1 MTTPGPRVRA
11 ALVAGV
17 VVLHFG
23 VYRLVNVVNARRPA
37 SALLDLSTRV
47 DDWLPYLGWT
57 WIVYYAALPYVL
69 VFGSLVVLRLPRRL
83 AVRAAGTYVA
93 MVLAGGALQLLF
105 PAHSPWPAEI
115 SPAQRFFHEAVSYD
129 PFVCLPSMHV
139 ALVTLTA
146 CFSSAGSRTARAR
159 IAHGAMV
166 VLVSLSTLT
175 LKEHYV
181 WDVVAGGLLAAAAF
195 LVWRRGAEATL
206 ATWRVLPSR
215 ALAEKGAE
223 S

>member
-1 MTTPGPRVRA
+1 VTAPGPCVRA

-23 VYRLVNVVNARRPA
+23 VYRLVNQVNAGRPT
-37 SALLDLSTRV
+37 SAFLDLSTRV
-47 DDWLPYLGWT
+47 DGWLPYLGWT
-57 WIVYYAALPYVL
+57 WVVYYAALPYVL
-69 VFGSLVVLRLPRRL
+69 GFGSLAVLRLPPRL
-83 AVRAAGTYVA
+83 AVRAAGTYVV
-93 MVLAGGALQLLF
+93 MMLAGGALQLLF
-105 PAHSPWPAEI
+105 PARSPWPAEAW
-115 SPAQRFFHEAVSYD
+115 PVQRFFHESVSYD

-146 CFSSAGSRTARAR
+146 CLASAARPTTRTR

-166 VLVSLSTLT
+166 ALVSLSTLT

-181 WDVVAGGLLAAAAF
+181 WDVVAGGLLATAAF
-195 LVWRRGAEATL
+195 VLWRRGVDAPL
-206 ATWRVLPSR
+206 AARTALPSR
-215 ALAEKGAE
+215 ARAEKGTE

>member
-1 MTTPGPRVRA
+1 MTAPGPRVRV
-11 ALVAGV
+11 ALVAGI

-23 VYRLVNVVNARRPA
+23 VYRLVNQVNAGRPA
-37 SALLDLSTRV
+37 SAFLDLSTRA
-47 DDWLPYLGWT
+47 DGWLPYLGWT
-57 WIVYYAALPYVL
+57 WVVYYAALPYV
-69 VFGSLVVLRLPRRL
+69 VGFGSLAVLRLPARL
-83 AVRAAGTYVA
+83 AVRAAGTFVV
-93 MVLAGGALQLLF
+93 MMLAGGALQLIF
-105 PAHSPWPAEI
+105 PARSPWPAEAW
-115 SPAQRFFHEAVSYD
+115 SVQRFFHESVSYD

-146 CFSSAGSRTARAR
+146 CLASAVSPTARTR

-195 LVWRRGAEATL
+195 AVWRRGAEAPL
-206 ATWRVLPSR
+206 AAWTALPSGAR
-215 ALAEKGAE
+215 AGKGAE